1 MIDYNNNADTD
12 IDCSQVWAR
21 TALVVLA
28 AIEEEAA
35 CLQDVVLAIARPHIA
50 SRLVSVGSDH
60 ADLAIL
66 AVRSTLLL
74 LE

>member
-21 TALVVLA
+21 TALVVLD

-35 CLQDVVLAIARPHIA
+35 CL
-50 SRLVSVGSDH
+50 
-60 ADLAIL
+60 
-66 AVRSTLLL
+66 
-74 LE
+74 